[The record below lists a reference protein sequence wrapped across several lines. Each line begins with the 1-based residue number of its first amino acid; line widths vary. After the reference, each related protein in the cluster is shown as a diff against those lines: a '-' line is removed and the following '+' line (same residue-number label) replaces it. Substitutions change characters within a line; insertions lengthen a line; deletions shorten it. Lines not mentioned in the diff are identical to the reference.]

1 MNRALEL
8 IAHQFLKIKE
18 IPNYNKFVKLKE
30 QFTKETYKQI
40 FGQKKGFFFFRPIP
54 SSTEK
59 LQIWGRR
66 VFFFPPPKH
75 PIIKASKFGN
85 KELRNSDQFVRKRKK
100 ERKKREMFPLPG
112 LKEKK
117 ENEATKKP

>member
-30 QFTKETYKQI
+30 QFTKETNKQI

-66 VFFFPPPKH
+66 VFFPPSKTPHYKS
-75 PIIKASKFGN
+75 IKIRKQRTTKFRSIR
-85 KELRNSDQFVRKRKK
+85 KEKKKRKK
-100 ERKKREMFPLPG
+100 KKGNVSITWMEG
-112 LKEKK
+112 EKGK
-117 ENEATKKP
+117 